1 MFQIDIV
8 AVTDLPDGVKI
19 QAAADLI
26 VHVKKMKGMKVELII
41 HTEYSQEHIYFKHSS
56 WLINGH

>member
-26 VHVKKMKGMKVELII
+26 VHVKKMKGIKVELII
-41 HTEYSQEHIYFKHSS
+41 HKEYSQD
-56 WLINGH
+56 

>member
-41 HTEYSQEHIYFKHSS
+41 HTEYS
-56 WLINGH
+56 LD

>member
-26 VHVKKMKGMKVELII
+26 VHVKKMKGMKVELIS
-41 HTEYSQEHIYFKHSS
+41 HAQYLKD
-56 WLINGH
+56 

>member
-1 MFQIDIV
+1 MFQIDFV

-19 QAAADLI
+19 QAAADFI

-41 HTEYSQEHIYFKHSS
+41 HTEYSITRLNLEQSS
-56 WLINGH
+56 TYIT

>member
-8 AVTDLPDGVKI
+8 VVTDLPDGVKI

-41 HTEYSQEHIYFKHSS
+41 HIEHSQD
-56 WLINGH
+56 